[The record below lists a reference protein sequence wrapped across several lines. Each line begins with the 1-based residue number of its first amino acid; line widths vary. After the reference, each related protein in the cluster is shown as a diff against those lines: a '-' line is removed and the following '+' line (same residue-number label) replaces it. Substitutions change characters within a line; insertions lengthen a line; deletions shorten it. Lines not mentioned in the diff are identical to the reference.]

1 MNINTQ
7 HVNTQQAASSV
18 NPATPQ
24 PVNNKEKQAQENEL
38 KTESTVNLSTEAQKL
53 PADTESSPKKT
64 LNSKEDADDSVLQLK
79 KDAANDPVLTQQVQS
94 NSLTSNEVSRLLG
107 Q

>member
-18 NPATPQ
+18 NPTTPQ
-24 PVNNKEKQAQENEL
+24 PVDNKEKQAQENEL

-53 PADTESSPKKT
+53 STDTETSSKNN
-64 LNSKEDADDSVLQLK
+64 LESKEDAEDSALQFK